1 MGGEGLNATQ
11 MRHAVNE
18 KMKKMHKIFAHV
30 KKKQYLCSRFLIKST
45 RVLEKNGIIA
55 GFDGI

>member
-1 MGGEGLNATQ
+1 